1 MSQNAI
7 LGIDPGAH
15 GGITLLNASGAVL
28 SSAKMPETPH
38 DIAQL
43 IGRMVQIV
51 GIRMAYLEA
60 VHSMPNDG
68 KVQAFAFAKNV
79 GILIGVLAALN
90 VPYRELQPRAWQAAM
105 GIPVKG
111 AKTDSQHKNL
121 MRARAQQLFPAEN
134 IILAKSD
141 SILIAE
147 YGRRLWCAQNNL
159 EAVK

>member
-1 MSQNAI
+1 MSQNGI
-7 LGIDPGAH
+7 LGIDPGAK
-15 GGITLLNASGAVL
+15 GGLTLLNASGAVL
-28 SSAKMPETPH
+28 SSAKMPETPN
-38 DIAQL
+38 DIAGL
-43 IGRMVQIV
+43 IGRMVRIV
-51 GIRMAYLEA
+51 GVRMAYLEA
-60 VHSMPNDG
+60 VHSMPDDG
-68 KVQAFAFAKNV
+68 GRQAFSFGKNLGMLL
-79 GILIGVLAALN
+79 GILAALD